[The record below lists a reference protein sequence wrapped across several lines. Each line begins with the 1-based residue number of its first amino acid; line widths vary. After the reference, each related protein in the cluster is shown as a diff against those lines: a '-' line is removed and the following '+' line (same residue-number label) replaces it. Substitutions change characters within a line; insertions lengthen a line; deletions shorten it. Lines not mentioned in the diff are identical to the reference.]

1 MLRFADEFR
10 LPGGRL
16 TRRDWLRIGTLAL
29 PGWLC
34 LAKPNTAR
42 STENAATT
50 TGPTGFGRAK
60 SVILV
65 FANGGQSQIDT
76 WDPKPNP
83 PLDVRGA
90 FQPIGTAI
98 SGVQFCEHMPQIARL
113 ADRLT
118 IVRSMSHED

>member
-10 LPGGRL
+10 LPSGL
-16 TRRDWLRIGTLAL
+16 ISRRDWLRIGML
-29 PGWLC
+29 GGLC
-34 LAKPNTAR
+34 LAKPDRAR
-42 STENAATT
+42 SEENEAAADRV
-50 TGPTGFGRAK
+50 PGFGRAK

-76 WDPKPNP
+76 WDPKPDA

-90 FQPIGTAI
+90 FQPIGTAM
-98 SGVQFCEHMPQIARL
+98 SGVQFCEHMPQIARV

-118 IVRSMSHED
+118 IVRSM